1 MVISNILFKLSQY
14 YATLLPKAQSISD
27 HLPKIVQFLP
37 LPHKTLFNIFQFILN
52 YHCLLLS
59 VQFTMIHLPALR
71 KIHCITKFIIKRKKH

>member
-52 YHCLLLS
+52 YPIS
-59 VQFTMIHLPALR
+59 TIHYDPFACFEKDPLHN
-71 KIHCITKFIIKRKKH
+71 KIYY